1 MSIDPASLQKDLETA
16 QQECNTLRE
25 ELNTAHNENT
35 TLANEN
41 TYVRKKIAALQ
52 QQLDEQHKDYTRLE
66 SELYQQ
72 NQEVERLKKENA
84 AYLKNKRETEK
95 KMREE
100 ATAFEKDRLV
110 WQDRETDR
118 QEREAELQEQVK
130 ALQAT
135 VGVLAQQ
142 NEQFHKLGHIDSNG
156 DAINSSKPSPATEL
170 AQINANRDAKK
181 ALATIKERDQLIKQL
196 RDDVLH
202 ANQEVTKKT
211 SENEKNQADIEQL
224 KNELE
229 QVKTVNQSLM
239 EENEVFQSLLHEK
252 TIKGEFMLNPI
263 MQYNDHDTRSENK
276 EPTANGI
283 KANNDLAAEL
293 HRASGGNGSFG
304 EDVQKESDR
313 SDIEKLESKNAE
325 LEEKVA
331 KVEKANKALQLY
343 IDKILNRI
351 VETPGAEHIL
361 AINGPAP
368 SASPTTTTFG
378 HSRTFSSGPALATPP
393 PESKK
398 LERRKT
404 MSGALTSSEVPF
416 KIKTGVHKVS
426 MDEQGDQ
433 LSPLP
438 SSPTSR
444 VANYGEDGGFV
455 RPLADPPKRNRRNSA
470 SSSQKR
476 WSLLGNWVL
485 GAKATEEKKKEDPA
499 LRPIILV
506 QEKERRA

>member
-1 MSIDPASLQKDLETA
+1 MSVDPASLQKDLETA
-16 QQECNTLRE
+16 KQECNTLRE

-52 QQLDEQHKDYTRLE
+52 QQLDEQHKAYTRLE

-100 ATAFEKDRLV
+100 AIAFEKDRLV

-142 NEQFHKLGHIDSNG
+142 NEQFHKLGQIDSNG

-170 AQINANRDAKK
+170 AQFNANRDAKK

-211 SENEKNQADIEQL
+211 SENEKNQADIEQM

-229 QVKTVNQSLM
+229 QIKTVNLSLM

-263 MQYNDHDTRSENK
+263 MQYNDHDTRRSENK
-276 EPTANGI
+276 EPTTNGI
-283 KANNDLAAEL
+283 TANNDLAAEL
-293 HRASGGNGSFG
+293 HRASGGN
-304 EDVQKESDR
+304 E
-313 SDIEKLESKNAE
+313 LESKNAE
-325 LEEKVA
+325 LEDKIA

-351 VETPGAEHIL
+351 VETPGAEHLL
-361 AINGPAP
+361 AINGPTP
-368 SASPTTTTFG
+368 SNPASPTTTTLG
-378 HSRTFSSGPALATPP
+378 HSRTFSSGSVLATAA
-393 PESKK
+393 PENKK

-416 KIKTGVHKVS
+416 KIKTGVHKAS

-444 VANYGEDGGFV
+444 VANYGEDGFV
-455 RPLADPPKRNRRNSA
+455 RPLADPPKRSRRNSA